1 MGLFSIDDKKS
12 KDKGKTVKKGKSRE
26 RIVAEES
33 AKAFGFFTALMDE
46 IDEEEEEGEDID

>member
-12 KDKGKTVKKGKSRE
+12 KDKEKATKKGKE

-33 AKAFGFFTALMDE
+33 AKAFGLFTALMDE
-46 IDEEEEEGEDID
+46 IDEEEEEGEDVD